1 MFKLFEIRNVLGA
14 RSASA
19 DAVETVLYSPD
30 VEWKKINTNGR
41 FMAYLGLFVLSNFHV
56 SNTFLFH
63 RLVSF
68 CL

>member
-19 DAVETVLYSPD
+19 DAVETVLHSPD
-30 VEWKKINTNGR
+30 VEWRKLDTTGR
-41 FMAYLGLFVLSNFHV
+41 FMAYLGFVLSNFHV
-56 SNTFLFH
+56 SNTFLFY